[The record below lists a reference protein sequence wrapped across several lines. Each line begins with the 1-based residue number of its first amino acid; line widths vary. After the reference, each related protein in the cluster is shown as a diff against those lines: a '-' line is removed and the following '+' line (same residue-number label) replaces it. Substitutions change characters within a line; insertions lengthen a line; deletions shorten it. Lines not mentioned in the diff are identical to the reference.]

1 MTMPSVTGMSAIEE
15 TAQIPL
21 RQGSMRALL
30 VKPATSSPAPGVL
43 LFHEIFGLN
52 DDMADKARRF
62 SAMGYVALVPDLF
75 AGRGRKPICLMRT
88 MRELGRGSGAAF
100 DRIEAARS
108 WLAQQPFLDASRL
121 GVCGFCMGGGFALP
135 AAARAPI
142 GAVAVFYGQVPK
154 KADELDGICP
164 VVAVYGGRDR
174 SLRGAPERLR
184 AALEQRAVPHDITV
198 YRDAGHGYLSSHT
211 AAFAKFGA
219 VGPIKLGFNGS
230 AAEDSWK
237 RVERFFR
244 RHLAGEEPVD

>member
-108 WLAQQPFLDASRL
+108 
-121 GVCGFCMGGGFALP
+121 
-135 AAARAPI
+135 
-142 GAVAVFYGQVPK
+142 
-154 KADELDGICP
+154 
-164 VVAVYGGRDR
+164 
-174 SLRGAPERLR
+174 
-184 AALEQRAVPHDITV
+184 
-198 YRDAGHGYLSSHT
+198 
-211 AAFAKFGA
+211 
-219 VGPIKLGFNGS
+219 
-230 AAEDSWK
+230 
-237 RVERFFR
+237 
-244 RHLAGEEPVD
+244 